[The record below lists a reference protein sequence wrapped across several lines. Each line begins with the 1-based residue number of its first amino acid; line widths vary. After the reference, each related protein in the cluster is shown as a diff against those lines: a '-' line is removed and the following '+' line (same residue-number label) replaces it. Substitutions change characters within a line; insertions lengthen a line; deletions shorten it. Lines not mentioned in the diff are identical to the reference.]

1 MSWPNLEIPVMA
13 DEVVPGDNVSA
24 NLDALIDRAAVM
36 VVDLTS
42 PWARSEY
49 RDGQAKPSGA
59 LVHAKAYQQSVK
71 MNASACEFL
80 SQSEKHP
87 K

>member
-1 MSWPNLEIPVMA
+1 MA
-13 DEVVPGDNVSA
+13 EDVVPGDNVSA
-24 NLDALIDRAAVM
+24 RLDALIDRASVM
-36 VVDLTS
+36 GVDLTS
-42 PWARSEY
+42 PWTTAEY
-49 RDGQAKPSGA
+49 RDGHAKRSSA
-59 LVHAKAYQQSVK
+59 LVHAKACQQSVK